1 MIIVYQHRRLDTK
14 EIFYIGIG
22 NNIKRAY
29 NKNNNRNNYWKNII
43 NKTNYSVEI
52 LHDNLTWKEACI
64 IEKLLISYYGRKD
77 LGLGLLVNMTD
88 GGDGCIG
95 NIITQ
100 EHKDKISK
108 ALKGKFRTIECKKNI
123 SNGRLG
129 IQFSEEHKQ
138 NLSEKRKLMFK
149 NGYKS
154 SVSREVIDLSTDIVY
169 NSLKEACLKLNLK
182 YTTTRAQITGQNPNK
197 TTLKYNQ

>member
-22 NNIKRAY
+22 NNIKIAY

-52 LHDNLTWKEACI
+52 LHDNLTWKEAC
-64 IEKLLISYYGRKD
+64 
-77 LGLGLLVNMTD
+77 
-88 GGDGCIG
+88 
-95 NIITQ
+95 
-100 EHKDKISK
+100 
-108 ALKGKFRTIECKKNI
+108 
-123 SNGRLG
+123 
-129 IQFSEEHKQ
+129 
-138 NLSEKRKLMFK
+138 
-149 NGYKS
+149 
-154 SVSREVIDLSTDIVY
+154 
-169 NSLKEACLKLNLK
+169 LKLNLK